1 MDPTNRSEGLSPV
14 EIPMKP
20 TPVMPKDRYFGIE
33 RRSYLRKLLKI
44 DLRLERWEGGVPG
57 HTDDISSAG
66 VRLLS
71 EVRLVPGTPLMLRC
85 CFGGAAQLHVVG
97 QVIYCR
103 PNTTATGYM
112 TGIKFAALKD
122 WESSLLNSAVAE
134 LMANVESLGQSFLSI
149 HISKDSLALEA
160 AAHVR
165 SLKVSDD
172 TTSSTSPE
180 RALPRPKKKNRQFTP
195 DPPWVSEMDHFL
207 ASYRQAIWDSQLVQE
222 TSSGA
227 LSLDQVKGWS
237 IQFYPFIE
245 LFPQFMATYLAK
257 ATDPQ
262 SRGFLIDNL
271 RVEKRHAD
279 QWIDMARGFGVSK
292 EEVLSTPIIPEVEAL
307 THWMWSITNRG
318 TFVEAVA
325 ATNYAIEG
333 VTQGIATIMVK
344 GFMKYQGQDGVF
356 LDKRAYMWMEAHS
369 TYDDLHPY
377 QALEI
382 MKMHATTPELQQKV
396 THAAQR
402 SLEYLLLALVA
413 CYAYYGSAS
422 REREREKIHVV

>member
-1 MDPTNRSEGLSPV
+1 MYTINSSDISSVDKP
-14 EIPMKP
+14 IKP
-20 TPVMPKDRYFGIE
+20 TSVAPKVRYIGIE
-33 RRSYLRKLLKI
+33 RRSHLRQLLKI

-57 HTDDISSAG
+57 HTEDISAAG
-66 VRLLS
+66 VRLISDVSLA
-71 EVRLVPGTPLMLRC
+71 PGTPLMLRC

-97 QVIYCR
+97 QVVYCQ
-103 PNTTATGYM
+103 PNNMASGYM
-112 TGIKFAALKD
+112 AGIKFAALKD
-122 WESSLLNSAVAE
+122 WQTTLLNSAVAE

-165 SLKVSDD
+165 SLKGNDD
-172 TTSSTSPE
+172 TRSSTSTE
-180 RALPRPKKKNRQFTP
+180 QALPRPKKNRRLTP
-195 DPPWVSEMDHFL
+195 DPPWVVEMDQHL
-207 ASYRQAIWDSQLVQE
+207 KPYRQAIWDSQMVQQ
-222 TSSGA
+222 TSSGV
-227 LSLDQVKGWS
+227 LSLEQVKGWS

-257 ATDPQ
+257 ATDPL

-279 QWIDMARGFGVSK
+279 QWIDMARGFGVPR
-292 EEVLSTPIIPEVEAL
+292 EELFSTPIIPQVEAL

-318 TFVEAVA
+318 SFVEAVA

-333 VTQGIATIMVK
+333 VTQGIATIVVK
-344 GFMKYQGQDGVF
+344 GFMKYQGQEGVF
-356 LDKRAYMWMEAHS
+356 LDKRAYMWMEAHA

-382 MKMHATTPELQQKV
+382 MKLHAPTVEIQQKV

-402 SLEYLLLALVA
+402 SLEYLFLALEA
-413 CYAYYGSAS
+413 CYAYYGSPAP
-422 REREREKIHVV
+422 EREGERIHIV

>member
-1 MDPTNRSEGLSPV
+1 MYPSNRSESVSPAV
-14 EIPMKP
+14 
-20 TPVMPKDRYFGIE
+20 PKDRYIGIE
-33 RRSYLRKLLKI
+33 RRSHLRKLLKI
-44 DLRLERWEGGVPG
+44 ELRLERWEGGVPG
-57 HTDDISSAG
+57 HTDDISAAG
-66 VRLLS
+66 VRLMSKVCLA
-71 EVRLVPGTPLMLRC
+71 PGTPLMLRC

-97 QVIYCR
+97 QIIYCR
-103 PNTTATGYM
+103 PNITATGYT
-112 TGIKFAALKD
+112 TGIKFAALKE
-122 WESSLLNSAVAE
+122 WEITLLNSAVAE
-134 LMANVESLGQSFLSI
+134 LMGNVEILGQSFLSI

-160 AAHVR
+160 AAHMR
-165 SLKVSDD
+165 SLTSSDD
-172 TTSSTSPE
+172 TASANANVE
-180 RALPRPKKKNRQFTP
+180 PRSKRKNRKFTP
-195 DPPWVSEMDHFL
+195 DPTWVLEMDHFL
-207 ASYRQAIWDSQLVQE
+207 APYRQAIWDCQLVQE

-257 ATDPQ
+257 ATDPL

-279 QWIDMARGFGVSK
+279 QWIDMARGFGVPR
-292 EEVLSTPIIPEVEAL
+292 EELFTTPIIPQVEAL

-318 TFVEAVA
+318 SFVEAVA

-356 LDKRAYMWMEAHS
+356 LDKRAYMWMEAHA

-382 MKMHATTPELQQKV
+382 MKVHAPTVELQQKV

-402 SLEYLLLALVA
+402 SLEYLFLALEA
-413 CYAYYGSAS
+413 CYASYDSTS
-422 REREREKIHVV
+422 REGERERMHVE

>member
-1 MDPTNRSEGLSPV
+1 M
-14 EIPMKP
+14 PMKP
-20 TPVMPKDRYFGIE
+20 THVARKDRYIRIE
-33 RRSYLRKLLKI
+33 RRSHQRQLLKI

-57 HTDDISSAG
+57 HTHDITAAG
-66 VRLLS
+66 VRLMTDVQL
-71 EVRLVPGTPLMLRC
+71 PAGTPLMLRC

-97 QVIYCR
+97 QVIYCETN
-103 PNTTATGYM
+103 PKAPGYM
-112 TGIKFAALKD
+112 AGVKFAALKE
-122 WESSLLNSAVAE
+122 WESALLNSAVAE
-134 LMANVESLGQSFLSI
+134 LMGNVESLGQSFLSI

-160 AAHVR
+160 AAHMR
-165 SLKVSDD
+165 SLTSSDD
-172 TTSSTSPE
+172 TATANAE
-180 RALPRPKKKNRQFTP
+180 PRSKKKNRKFTP
-195 DPPWVSEMDHFL
+195 DPTWVLEMDHFL
-207 ASYRQAIWDSQLVQE
+207 APYRQAIWDCQLVQE

-257 ATDPQ
+257 ATDPL

-279 QWIDMARGFGVSK
+279 QWIDMARGFGVPR
-292 EEVLSTPIIPEVEAL
+292 EELFTTPIIPQVEAL

-318 TFVEAVA
+318 SFVEAVA

-356 LDKRAYMWMEAHS
+356 LDKRAYMWMEAHAR
-369 TYDDLHPY
+369 YDDLHPY

-382 MKMHATTPELQQKV
+382 MKVHAPTMELQQKV

-402 SLEYLLLALVA
+402 SLEYLFLALEA
-413 CYAYYGSAS
+413 CYASYDSTAREG
-422 REREREKIHVV
+422 EREGIHAE